1 MNPTAT
7 TPIQAQAERAAEEA
21 KDRLPLGVL
30 MARLGQETQAR
41 FRRALRPLELTA
53 QHYIVLKQLEAIG
66 AASQAV
72 LADAL
77 GIDYS
82 NLASVTAE
90 LNERGLIERYRHE
103 EDRRRYVVELSERG
117 VETIAQADA
126 AIDEGEQGM
135 LRTLGESDREQLWQ
149 LLRRVADAAELC
161 PGTPVQRAEACA
173 GEGDSAP
180 AESA

>member
-1 MNPTAT
+1 MSTTT
-7 TPIQAQAERAAEEA
+7 TPTQSQAERAADEA
-21 KDRLPLGVL
+21 KDRLPFGVL

-41 FRRALRPLELTA
+41 FRRALRPLELSA
-53 QHYIVLKQLEAIG
+53 QHYIVLKQLEAVG

-90 LNERGLIERYRHE
+90 LNDRGLIERYRHE

-117 VETIAQADA
+117 TEMIVQADE
-126 AIDEGEQGM
+126 AINAGEQQM
-135 LRTLGESDREQLWQ
+135 LGTLDSGEREQLWQ
-149 LLRRVADAAELC
+149 LLRQVADAAELC
-161 PGTPVQRAEACA
+161 PGTPVQQAEACA
-173 GEGDSAP
+173 GD
-180 AESA
+180 ESA